1 MFEHERVEI
10 VRGVR
15 SGLPII
21 VALHSTAAGM
31 AVGGCRMWRYPRWQD
46 GLEDAL
52 RLSAAMTPKCAAA
65 GLRHGG
71 GKTVIALPGNGNVD
85 EALRRSALLDVGDLI
100 AELDGSYA
108 IGPDVGTSPE
118 DMVIIGER
126 TRFACCQPEEHGG
139 SGDSSPHTAQGVVAA
154 IRATCEHLF
163 GDQGLEGRAVAIV
176 GLGRV
181 GSEVARILAGAGAV
195 LTVTDTDQS
204 RRAWADELGATW
216 TATEDALTTAV
227 DVLVPAA
234 VGGMITADLVPRLR
248 CEAIVGPANNQL
260 ATDDVADLLQD
271 KGICWVPDYVASA
284 GGVAYAVRL
293 ELDGVDHDTA
303 TAAVRGIGD
312 TVATI
317 LAAAHQEST
326 TPWRIAAD
334 RFAAP
339 R

>member
-10 VRGVR
+10 VRGDR
-15 SGLPII
+15 SGLPIV

-52 RLSAAMTPKCAAA
+52 RLSAAMTAKCAAA
-65 GLRHGG
+65 GLEHGG
-71 GKTVIALPGNGNVD
+71 GKTVVGLPSNGN
-85 EALRRSALLDVGDLI
+85 EALRRQALLDVGDI
-100 AELDGSYA
+100 IESLDGSYA
-108 IGPDVGTSPE
+108 TGPDVGTSPE

-139 SGDSSPHTAQGVVAA
+139 SGDSSPHTARGVLAA
-154 IRATCEHLF
+154 IKATCAHLF
-163 GDQGLEGRAVAIV
+163 GEKDLNGRTIAIV
-176 GLGRV
+176 GLGHV
-181 GSEVARILAGAGAV
+181 GGELASILASQGAA
-195 LTVTDTDQS
+195 LTVSDTDQG
-204 RRAWADELGATW
+204 RRARADELGAMW
-216 TATEDALTTAV
+216 TDPEDALTTPV

-234 VGGMITADLVPRLR
+234 IGGMITADLVPRLR

-260 ATDDVADLLQD
+260 ATDHVADLLQD
-271 KGICWVPDYVASA
+271 KGICWVPDYIASA
-284 GGVAYAVRL
+284 GGVAYAVRR
-293 ELDGVDHDTA
+293 ELDGMDRETA
-303 TAAVRGIGD
+303 TAAVERIGD
-312 TVATI
+312 TVAGI

-334 RFAAP
+334 RFGKG